1 MKRIAVVGTGYVGLT
16 TGACFAELGNDVV
29 CVDISQDKI
38 DSLLRGETPF
48 FEPGLGEMVTRNVA
62 AGRLAFT
69 TNYAETIPTA
79 EIVFIAVGTPTGPD
93 GRANLKYV
101 RAAAETIGAHLHGRT
116 IIVNK
121 STVPIGTGDWVG
133 NILRR
138 SAPAGTSFSV
148 VSNPEFVAEGTAV
161 ADFMAPD
168 RVVLGGDDL
177 AAVQEVAS
185 LYLALQAPFISVDLR
200 TAEMIKY
207 ASNAFLATKVSFI
220 NEIASIC
227 ERLGAD
233 VNQVSKGM
241 GLDQRIGKHFLKA
254 GLGYGG
260 SCFPKDVRALAQMAD
275 YAGCHPQLLR
285 TVMEINSDQRA
296 TVIDKVRQGLGGSLK
311 GARIALLGLAFK
323 PNTDD
328 MREAPSL
335 TLVERFVAEGA
346 TVAGYDPQAGETAR
360 ALLDGQ
366 ISYAESAYE
375 AVEEADAAVLVTE
388 WPEFRAL
395 DLKRVKGSMRGDVF
409 VDGRNLYEPE
419 ALRSI
424 GFNYFGI
431 GRGYAPRPFAADADD
446 LYLDSSAPEPLPEPV
461 ASAATVGGQ

>member
-1 MKRIAVVGTGYVGLT
+1 
-16 TGACFAELGNDVV
+16 
-29 CVDISQDKI
+29 
-38 DSLLRGETPF
+38 
-48 FEPGLGEMVTRNVA
+48 
-62 AGRLAFT
+62 
-69 TNYAETIPTA
+69 
-79 EIVFIAVGTPTGPD
+79 
-93 GRANLKYV
+93 
-101 RAAAETIGAHLHGRT
+101 
-116 IIVNK
+116 
-121 STVPIGTGDWVG
+121 
-133 NILRR
+133 
-138 SAPAGTSFSV
+138 
-148 VSNPEFVAEGTAV
+148 
-161 ADFMAPD
+161 
-168 RVVLGGDDL
+168 
-177 AAVQEVAS
+177 
-185 LYLALQAPFISVDLR
+185 LQSPFISVDLR

-233 VNQVSKGM
+233 VSQVAKGM

-285 TVMEINSDQRA
+285 TVMEINSDQRT
-296 TVIDKVRQGLGGSLK
+296 TVIDKVRQGLGGSLT

-375 AVEEADAAVLVTE
+375 ATEGADAVILVTE